1 MARICDLKF
10 AGAFAARWLLAAH
23 PAAAAEVAELK
34 IARQFGISFLPIH
47 VMQDKKL
54 FEKHAKAEGLDTQAT
69 YLQIAGG
76 AAQNDALL
84 SGSIHVAG
92 GGVPPLAIL
101 WARTRG
107 SQNEVKAISAKNAA
121 PIMLLTREARIK
133 SIRDFTEQDRI
144 AMPVAKISGGAIILQ
159 MAAQKEFGKGNEFKF
174 DNQSVSMATPDATTA
189 LLSGGGEINNHFSE
203 PPFQYQALKKA
214 GVRSILKS
222 YDVLGGITTYNL
234 VWTTTKFHNEN
245 PRTYR
250 AFLAAFNEAI
260 QEINKDRRGAA
271 EAYVRITKEKISV
284 DEILELINNPEFEF
298 TMTPKN
304 LMKIVGFMS
313 EVGHIKVKPETWKD
327 LFFPEVHS
335 LPGS

>member
-1 MARICDLKF
+1 MKRVCHLKSTCV
-10 AGAFAARWLLAAH
+10 FAALWLAAAG
-23 PAAAAEVAELK
+23 PAAAAEVSELK
-34 IARQFGISFLPIH
+34 IARQFGISFLPLH

-54 FEKHAKAEGLDTQAT
+54 FEKHAKAAGLDTQAT

-76 AAQNDALL
+76 TSQNDALL
-84 SGSIHVAG
+84 AGSIHIAG

-133 SIRDFTEQDRI
+133 SIRDFTDADRI
-144 AMPVAKISGGAIILQ
+144 AMPVAKVSGGAIILQ

-174 DNQSVSMATPDATTA
+174 DNQSVSMSTPDATVA

-203 PPFQYQALKKA
+203 PPFQYQALKKP
-214 GVRSILKS
+214 GIRSVLKS
-222 YDVLGGITTYNL
+222 YDVLGGVTTYNL
-234 VWTTTKFHNEN
+234 VWTTTRFYTEN

-250 AFLAAFNEAI
+250 AFMAAFNEAI
-260 QEINKDRRGAA
+260 QEINRDRRGAA
-271 EAYVRITKEKISV
+271 ETYVRITREKISV

-313 EVGHIKVKPETWKD
+313 EVGHIKVKPESWKD
-327 LFFPEVHS
+327 LFFPEVHN